1 MKIRIQLKVLLIIT
15 LFVGTTSMISS
26 NKSTYSVSVT
36 VKKLRNAKGSVQ
48 IQVYK
53 DQTSFADEKPWK
65 TYTFSKKSVSGG
77 QLSFKISDLPKGTYG
92 FTLLDDENNNKE
104 MDYGLLMPKEGFGFS
119 DYYHTAWSRPVFN
132 DFKFDLSADK
142 KVYMSVRY
150 V

>member
-1 MKIRIQLKVLLIIT
+1 MKNWIRINLI
-15 LFVGTTSMISS
+15 LFVLVFFGTSSMSS
-26 NKSTYSVSVT
+26 SSSGTFSVSVT

-65 TYTFSKKSVSGG
+65 TYSFSKKSVSGG
-77 QLSFKISDLPKGTYG
+77 QLSFKITDLPKGTYG
-92 FTLLDDENNNKE
+92 FALLDDENNNKE

-119 DYYHTAWSRPVFN
+119 DYYHTSWSRPVFN

-142 KVYMSVRY
+142 KVYMTVRY

>member
-1 MKIRIQLKVLLIIT
+1 MKNWIRINLFLFSVLLI
-15 LFVGTTSMISS
+15 GTSS
-26 NKSTYSVSVT
+26 TILSNSSTFSVSVT

-53 DQTSFADEKPWK
+53 DQTSFADERPWK
-65 TYTFSKKSVSGG
+65 TYSFSKKSVSGG
-77 QLSFKISDLPKGTYG
+77 QLSFKITDLPKGTYG
-92 FTLLDDENNNKE
+92 FALLDDENNNKE

-119 DYYHTAWSRPVFN
+119 DYYHTSWSRPVFN

-142 KVYMSVRY
+142 KVYMTVRY